1 MQGHYSEVIHSYLLM
16 EWVYSLH
23 IVTSVVESALWSTSC
38 TRLTLMFIAIVQDT
52 RVLSDEPA

>member
-1 MQGHYSEVIHSYLLM
+1 MQGYYSEVILTYLLM

-23 IVTSVVESALWSTSC
+23 IVTTVVDGALWSTSC
-38 TRLTLMFIAIVQDT
+38 TRLTLMLSATVQGT

>member
-1 MQGHYSEVIHSYLLM
+1 MQGHYSEVIYTYLLM

-23 IVTSVVESALWSTSC
+23 VVTSVMNSTLWSTSC
-38 TRLTLMFIAIVQDT
+38 TTLTLIFIATVQGT

>member
-1 MQGHYSEVIHSYLLM
+1 MQGHYSEVIHTSLLM

-23 IVTSVVESALWSTSC
+23 VVTSVVDGTLWSTSYA
-38 TRLTLMFIAIVQDT
+38 RLTLMFIASVQGT